1 MTTPKLRHAAA
12 LLLLPMLMAA
22 PPVQAEGDAEA
33 GRTQFTRR
41 CGACHAVQ
49 AGQNRVGPS
58 LHGIIGRA
66 SAQVQG
72 FNYSPALRGA
82 NKTWDEAT
90 MHAWLENPREL
101 IPGNRMIMPGI
112 PQQAERDNIIA
123 YLGQQR

>member
-1 MTTPKLRHAAA
+1 VLGLTMRRAVLAAV
-12 LLLLPMLMAA
+12 LMCGGGVA
-22 PPVQAEGDAEA
+22 QAQQGDAEA
-33 GRTQFTRR
+33 GRGQFTRR

-49 AGQNRVGPS
+49 PGQNRVGPT
-58 LHGIIGRA
+58 LHGIVGRP
-66 SAQVQG
+66 SAGVQG

-90 MHAWLENPREL
+90 LHAWLENPRAL

-112 PQQAERDNIIA
+112 PDAGERANIIA